1 MILFES
7 LKKYGFKS
15 SEIESEL
22 IESGEMTDAM
32 VALLSL
38 KDVLFQNDRLKDEI
52 HQVIH
57 SALKSYYDL
66 SKF

>member
-1 MILFES
+1 MFES